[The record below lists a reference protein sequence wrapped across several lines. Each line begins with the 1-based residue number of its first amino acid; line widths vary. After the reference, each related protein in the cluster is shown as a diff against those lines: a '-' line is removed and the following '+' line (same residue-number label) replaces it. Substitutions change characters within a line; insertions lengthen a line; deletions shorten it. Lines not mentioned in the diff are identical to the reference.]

1 MIWKHWGMRELQQQL
16 EIIDSGLLERLK
28 AIIPP
33 LAGDDFDPTELDKK
47 KNLVKILMSFAPS
60 KYFSK
65 RDNME
70 ACLMR
75 LPPATLSD
83 FCNFLRRERSIF
95 IPGTDFED
103 RVSEIQRI
111 RWSDREFSSAF
122 LEFFELPAHFMPPE
136 KSTTANHVDIEPIS
150 EGNPPISPSPFKQ
163 LKDFQNQV
171 YTDAIKTMQAPR
183 CRFVIQMPTGSGKTR
198 TSMEII
204 CRFLRDQPEG
214 TVVVWLAHSRELCEQ
229 AFQSFIE
236 VWQYLSNKSLK
247 AIRCWG
253 NHPLPAAYGKSMF
266 IVGGF
271 QKIHSALR
279 KEEGRGAFEAIKDR
293 IGLIVVD
300 EAHKAV
306 APTYKDAIQDLSSS
320 NTKII
325 GLTATPGRADEE
337 ETEEMSEF
345 FFESKVDISPPGGE
359 SEIEFLKRERVLSKI
374 EYIPIRTNLNIKL
387 TDSQRRKMEEEFDFP
402 VGILNKV
409 GNDDVRNLEIMRR
422 LIFSARNGRRILFF
436 SCSVKHSRFILS
448 LLLYFGVKAEH
459 VDGTTSNARRE
470 QAISDFKTG
479 GIQVLCN
486 FGVLTTGFDAPNTDE
501 VFISRPTNSVVLYS
515 QMIGR
520 GLRGPAI
527 GGTPSCRIVDVRD
540 NISGFGD
547 QERVYH
553 WFEGYWDN

>member
-1 MIWKHWGMRELQQQL
+1 
-16 EIIDSGLLERLK
+16 
-28 AIIPP
+28 
-33 LAGDDFDPTELDKK
+33 
-47 KNLVKILMSFAPS
+47 MSFADS
-60 KYFSK
+60 TYFEK
-65 RDNME
+65 KDNMRKCME
-70 ACLMR
+70 R
-75 LPPATLSD
+75 LPSRTLD
-83 FCNFLRRERSIF
+83 GLVRKLREDGYDVKGADHMDTAEKITKVRWNYRNIVFCR
-95 IPGTDFED
+95 
-103 RVSEIQRI
+103 
-111 RWSDREFSSAF
+111 AF
-122 LEFFELPAHFMPPE
+122 LSHFELPDHFLPPE
-136 KSTTANHVDIEPIS
+136 KKNTAPFIDILPLS
-150 EGNPPISPSPFKQ
+150 ESNQLIINRPFKSLLDYQ
-163 LKDFQNQV
+163 VQV
-171 YTDAIKTMQAPR
+171 YSDSMRKLRVPR
-183 CRFVIQMPTGSGKTR
+183 SRFIIQMPTGSGKTR
-198 TSMEII
+198 TSMEVI
-204 CRFLRDQPEG
+204 CNLLKTQPEG
-214 TVVVWLAHSRELCEQ
+214 SVVLWMAHTEELCEQ
-229 AFQSFIE
+229 SFECFVE
-236 VWQYLSNKSLK
+236 VWQHLANKPLK
-247 AIRCWG
+247 AVRFWDKQPI
-253 NHPLPAAYGKSMF
+253 PAPFDKSMF

-271 QKIHSALR
+271 QKIHSALT
-279 KEEGRGAFEAIKDR
+279 KEEGRSAFEAIRDR

-306 APTYKDAIQDLSSS
+306 APTYKEAIRNLSSS

-387 TDSQRRKMEEEFDFP
+387 TASQKRKMEEEFDFP